1 MRCPQADFLTSLLM
15 EAYGVLAVT
24 GEEPPTCSGR
34 EEEHLGGGTTEQT
47 ALDARSY

>member
-1 MRCPQADFLTSLLM
+1 MECP
-15 EAYGVLAVT
+15 AVT

-47 ALDARSY
+47 ALDARSG